1 MQTHLL
7 LQILGRLLLG
17 LEGSLVRLERLQ
29 AFTQH
34 NRERRRESA
43 RACARKREGEKERA
57 RERGKERKS
66 AREKEIE
73 GGREGGRE
81 NKKTASAPETGS
93 REQLGNAH

>member
-34 NRERRRESA
+34 NRKRRRESA

-57 RERGKERKS
+57 REREGEEERARERDRGRERGRERK
-66 AREKEIE
+66 
-73 GGREGGRE
+73 
-81 NKKTASAPETGS
+81 
-93 REQLGNAH
+93 